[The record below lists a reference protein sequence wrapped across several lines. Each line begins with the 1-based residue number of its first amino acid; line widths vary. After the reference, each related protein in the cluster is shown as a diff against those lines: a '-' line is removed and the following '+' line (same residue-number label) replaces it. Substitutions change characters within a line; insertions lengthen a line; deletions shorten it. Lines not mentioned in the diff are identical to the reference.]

1 MTSTRHKLAL
11 SVTARYLFC
20 QERQKLLTFVVVG
33 GGPTGV
39 EVAAELYDLV
49 KDDLRR
55 FYPEIWKDARVCL
68 VELQD
73 HVLSTYDRKISD
85 YTSQLFSRQVTSAFS
100 LVRTTFNMVSFCSPA
115 PRSSFGHLKSQH
127 RCHGVTESRTG
138 CYTERYVCGW
148 LQVIQNTPALN
159 CVRRSHCDVR
169 CACTSPMFAHSLG
182 HTDRC
187 YPVRHRDCH
196 THCLL
201 HAKFAATATCVQ
213 PAMHVLSFLFVGL

>member
-127 RCHGVTESRTG
+127 RCHGITESLSRKVAIHTL
-138 CYTERYVCGW
+138 TAS
-148 LQVIQNTPALN
+148 VIQTDAIL
-159 CVRRSHCDVR
+159 SDTETAIHT
-169 CACTSPMFAHSLG
+169 ACCMPSLQLLQHVCSPPCM
-182 HTDRC
+182 C
-187 YPVRHRDCH
+187 YLS
-196 THCLL
+196 CLL
-201 HAKFAATATCVQ
+201 GCESQHTGDTN
-213 PAMHVLSFLFVGL
+213 LLVGSC